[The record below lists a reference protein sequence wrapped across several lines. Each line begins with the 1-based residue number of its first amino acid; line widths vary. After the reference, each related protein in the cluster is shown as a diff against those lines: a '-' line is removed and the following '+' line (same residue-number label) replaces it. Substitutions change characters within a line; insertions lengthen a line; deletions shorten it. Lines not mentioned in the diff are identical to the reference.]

1 MRGKVKQMRKEEDK
15 KHEELI
21 KSGIIPIKVEDLDEV
36 VRELLG
42 EKKYTVEDVEKEW
55 KELEEA
61 HKSGEISEE
70 EFEERK
76 KELLRIIEE
85 LEKSEQR

>member
-1 MRGKVKQMRKEEDK
+1 MKQMRKEEDK